1 MTKAPILALAAV
13 AALLSGCA
21 VYGPPPAVGISAG
34 VYVPPPVVAPYGPPP
49 VGVGVGVYVPPPQ
62 PAYVY
67 PRPYGYWGR
76 PGYGAYGY
84 RPYGYGRPYR
94 W

>member
-1 MTKAPILALAAV
+1 MTKAPILALAA

-21 VYGPPPAVGISAG
+21 VYGPPPAVGVSAG
-34 VYVPPPVVAPYGPPP
+34 VYVPPPVAAPYGPPP
-49 VGVGVGVYVPPPQ
+49 WSVGIGVYVPPPR

-67 PRPYGYWGR
+67 PRPYGYYGGA
-76 PGYGAYGY
+76 PGYY
-84 RPYGYGRPYR
+84 RPYGHYRPYR